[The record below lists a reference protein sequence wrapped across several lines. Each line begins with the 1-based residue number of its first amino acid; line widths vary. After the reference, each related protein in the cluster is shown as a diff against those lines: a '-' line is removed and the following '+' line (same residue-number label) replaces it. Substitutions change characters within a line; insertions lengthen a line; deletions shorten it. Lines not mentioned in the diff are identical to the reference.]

1 MQKYIA
7 VGCVLALA
15 GGALGNVRVIHGSPD
30 TPAVSV
36 FVDGG
41 NTVGSPVTG
50 SPVIPSLSFRQD
62 SGYLAV
68 PSGDYT
74 FKVTPEADP
83 SLVAIDA
90 FASIDENIPVSVIA
104 IDFLANVRPVILV
117 DNRTTNPSVAQLR
130 LGHFVPD
137 AGAVNILVNGSSF
150 LTDVE
155 FEDVTGYFELAPGF
169 YDIRV
174 VDAVSNAV
182 LQDIPGLE
190 LIANTNVSA
199 FALGSV
205 AAETFG
211 VSLFVDA
218 VPAPGTAALLGF
230 AGLAAVRR
238 RR

>member
-7 VGCVLALA
+7 VGFVVALA
-15 GGALGNVRVIHGSPD
+15 GAASANVRVIHGSPD

-41 NTVGSPVTG
+41 NTVGDPVSG
-50 SPVIPSLSFRQD
+50 SPVIPSLSFRED
-62 SGYLAV
+62 SGYLSV
-68 PSGDYT
+68 PTGDYT

-90 FASIDENIPVSVIA
+90 FASIDQNVPVTVVA
-104 IDFLANVRPVILV
+104 IDFLANVRPLIIA
-117 DNRTTNPSVAQLR
+117 DDRTTNPSVAKLR
-130 LGHFVPD
+130 LGHLVPD
-137 AGAVNILVNGSSF
+137 AGAVDIRVNGSSF

-155 FEDVTGYFELAPGF
+155 FEDITGYFELAPGF
-169 YDIRV
+169 YDIQI
-174 VDAVSNAV
+174 VDSVSSVV

-205 AAETFG
+205 AGETFG

-218 VPAPGTAALLGF
+218 VPAPGAAALLGF
-230 AGLAAVRR
+230 AGLAAARR